1 MSLFCDLVKVLAF
14 LISMV
19 NFFVHNLKCLIYSN
33 QKFHLKISSFL
44 SFSCFSKL
52 FFLMQIVRTLCLF
65 LTPSERKCS
74 RLCRNESSFK
84 YESGLFVQ
92 GLLKVSKLRVV
103 LFFCS
108 VGTFFDV
115 CMRVHIWHYHFPCKY
130 LHVKIPSQSFL

>member
-1 MSLFCDLVKVLAF
+1 MSLSCDLGKVLAF
-14 LISMV
+14 LINMR
-19 NFFVHNLKCLIYSN
+19 NFFVSLTWLIHFSW
-33 QKFHLKISSFL
+33 KLHLKISSFL
-44 SFSCFSKL
+44 TFPLFSKL

-92 GLLKVSKLRVV
+92 GLLKVSMLRKV

-108 VGTFFDV
+108 LRTFFSGWV
-115 CMRVHIWHYHFPCKY
+115 CIWFVCKWY
-130 LHVKIPSQSFL
+130 LQRNTSSSFDSFLAP